1 LSSLG
6 DGAILTGMSNSLF
19 IRWLALSALGLLG
32 VAANAGAQT
41 IYKCPLGSGF
51 EYTDRPCAGNRG
63 TLIHQP
69 DDTETI
75 DHLLDTGQQDVA
87 RRYAT
92 SHHVEALYKSR
103 LEVYWRRMDAAS
115 QAQADDARS
124 AAERD
129 AAASRQQIADEQA
142 RQAQLQAENNLL
154 RQQNAQYQD
163 AQSQPANNYSPNYWS
178 PGLPYRDHDRD
189 HEHDHGE
196 TPTGPPI
203 FHPCTQLAG
212 GRVQC

>member
-1 LSSLG
+1 
-6 DGAILTGMSNSLF
+6 MRNSLLNW
-19 IRWLALSALGLLG
+19 WLAVSALGLLG
-32 VAANAGAQT
+32 VAANAGAQS

-51 EYTDRPCAGNRG
+51 EYTDRPCPGNRG

-69 DDTETI
+69 DDAETI
-75 DHLLDTGQQDVA
+75 DHLLDIGQQDVA
-87 RRYAT
+87 SRYAI
-92 SHHVEALYKSR
+92 SHHVQALYKSR

-124 AAERD
+124 TAARD
-129 AAASRQQIADEQA
+129 AAATRQALADEQA

-163 AQSQPANNYSPNYWS
+163 AQSQPTDNYGPDYWG
-178 PGLPYRDHDRD
+178 PGLPYRDYD
-189 HEHDHGE
+189 HEHNHDHGE
-196 TPTGPPI
+196 TPARPPV